1 MRTYSRVVST
11 TYAAV
16 LRHRT
21 YRRLF
26 EAQVV
31 ALLGTGLLTV
41 ALSLLAFEIEPGSA
55 GVVVATALTI
65 KMVAYVLLAPVVTAV
80 TSRWSPRTVLVG
92 ADLVRICV
100 AVALPFVS
108 ETWQIYGLV
117 FVLQAASATFT
128 PTFQAVIPVI
138 LTEESEYTRALSL
151 SRLAYDLEAVA
162 SPVAAAGLLL
172 VMSFHGL
179 FVGTALGFA
188 ASAVLVLG
196 AGLRVEGVRPSSS
209 SFRSRAAAGVRMFAA
224 RRSLRVLLLLD
235 LAAACATAT
244 VLVNTVVVV
253 REGLDLGASHLAVT
267 LGAFGAGS
275 MIVALMLPRVLDRV
289 GAITVMLAGG
299 AASAVALLVAASTVS
314 GPWWSVLVV
323 WVVLGAATSA
333 VLTPSGSVVNDAVSP
348 DERPAAYATHFS
360 LSHACYLLAYPVAGL
375 VGDVSGIATSTVVL
389 ALVAGG
395 ATLGAVAIGRDAS
408 RGPSRATQ

>member
-1 MRTYSRVVST
+1 MRTYSSDVST
-11 TYAAV
+11 TYRVV

-26 EAQVV
+26 GAQVV

-41 ALSLLAFEIEPGSA
+41 ALSLLAFEIEPDSA

-80 TSRWSPRTVLVG
+80 TARWSPRTVLVG
-92 ADLVRICV
+92 ADAVRISV

-117 FVLQAASATFT
+117 LVLQAASATFT
-128 PTFQAVIPVI
+128 PTFQAVIPTI
-138 LTEESEYTRALSL
+138 LTEEAEYTRALSL
-151 SRLAYDLEAVA
+151 SRLAYDLEAVV

-188 ASAVLVLG
+188 ASATLVLG
-196 AGLRVEGVRPSSS
+196 GGLRVAGVRPTS

-224 RRSLRVLLLLD
+224 RRGLRVLLLLE

-253 REGLDLGASHLAVT
+253 REELDLDASHLAMT

-275 MIVALMLPRVLDRV
+275 MVVALQLPRVLDRV
-289 GAITVMLAGG
+289 GALTVMLAGG
-299 AASAVALLVAASTVS
+299 AASSVALGVATLTVS
-314 GPWWSVLVV
+314 GPWWAVLVV
-323 WVVLGAATSA
+323 WAVLGVATSA
-333 VLTPSGSVVNDAVSP
+333 VLTPSGSVVNDAVST
-348 DERPAAYATHFS
+348 DERPAAYAAHFS
-360 LSHACYLLAYPVAGL
+360 LSHACYLLAYPIAGV
-375 VGDVSGIATSTVVL
+375 VGDVSGVATSTMVL
-389 ALVAGG
+389 AIVAAG
-395 ATLGAVAIGRDAS
+395 ATLGAVMISRDAS
-408 RGPSRATQ
+408 RRPARATQ

>member
-117 FVLQAASATFT
+117 LVLQAASATFT
-128 PTFQAVIPVI
+128 PTFQAAIPTV

-151 SRLAYDLEAVA
+151 SRLAYDLEAVV

-172 VMSFHGL
+172 IVSFHGL

-196 AGLRVEGVRPSSS
+196 AGLRVEGVRPSS

-314 GPWWSVLVV
+314 GAWWSVLVV

-360 LSHACYLLAYPVAGL
+360 LSHACYLLAYPAAGV

>member
-1 MRTYSRVVST
+1 MAA
-11 TYAAV
+11 TYALV

-21 YRRLF
+21 YRHLF
-26 EAQVV
+26 VAQVV

-41 ALSLLAFEIEPGSA
+41 ALSLLAFEISPGSA

-65 KMVAYVLLAPVVTAV
+65 KMVAYVLLAPVVTAL
-80 TSRWSPRTVLVG
+80 TSRWAPRTVLVA
-92 ADLVRICV
+92 ADLVRIGV

-117 FVLQAASATFT
+117 LGLQAASATFT
-128 PTFQAVIPVI
+128 PTFQAVIPTV
-138 LTEESEYTRALSL
+138 LTEEAEYTRALSL
-151 SRLAYDLEAVA
+151 SRLAYDLEAVV
-162 SPVAAAGLLL
+162 SPVVAAGLLL

-188 ASAVLVLG
+188 VSAALVLG
-196 AGLRVEGVRPSSS
+196 AGLRVAGVRPSA
-209 SFRSRAAAGVRMFAA
+209 SFLSRATAGVRMFAS

-253 REGLDLGASHLAVT
+253 REDLDLGASHLALT

-275 MIVALMLPRVLDRV
+275 MILALVVPRVLDRL
-289 GAITVMLAGG
+289 GALPVMLAGG
-299 AASAVALLVAASTVS
+299 AASTAALVLAVLAAD
-314 GPWWSVLVV
+314 GPWWTVLAV
-323 WVVLGAATSA
+323 WGVLGAATSA
-333 VLTPSGSVVNDAVSP
+333 VLTPSGSVVNAAVAP
-348 DERPAAYATHFS
+348 QERPAAYAAHFS

-375 VGDVSGIATSTVVL
+375 LGNLSGVATSTA
-389 ALVAGG
+389 ALSVIAAA
-395 ATLGAVAIGRDAS
+395 ATVGAVAVSRDTT
-408 RGPSRATQ
+408 RGSARATQ

>member
-1 MRTYSRVVST
+1 MASSF
-11 TYAAV
+11 AIA

-21 YRRLF
+21 YRHLF
-26 EAQVV
+26 VAQVV

-41 ALSLLAFEIEPGSA
+41 ALSLLAFEIEPESA

-65 KMVAYVLLAPVVTAV
+65 KIVAYVLLAPVVTAL

-92 ADLVRICV
+92 ADLVRIAV

-117 FVLQAASATFT
+117 LVLQAASATFT
-128 PTFQAVIPVI
+128 PTFQAAIPVI

-172 VMSFHGL
+172 VMSFDGL

-188 ASAVLVLG
+188 ASAFLVLG
-196 AGLRVEGVRPSSS
+196 AGLRVEGVRVSS

-267 LGAFGAGS
+267 LGAFGSGS
-275 MIVALMLPRVLDRV
+275 MIVALVLPRVLDR
-289 GAITVMLAGG
+289 ASALTVMLAGG
-299 AASAVALLVAASTVS
+299 AASAVALILATATVS
-314 GPWWSVLVV
+314 GPWWSLLAA
-323 WVVLGAATSA
+323 WVVLGATTSA
-333 VLTPSGSVVNDAVSP
+333 VLTPSGSVVNDAVNA
-348 DERPAAYATHFS
+348 DERPAAYAAHFS
-360 LSHACYLLAYPVAGL
+360 LSHACYLLAYPVAGV
-375 VGDVSGIATSTVVL
+375 VGDVRGIATSTVVL
-389 ALVAGG
+389 ALVAAG

-408 RGPSRATQ
+408 RRPARATQ

>member
-1 MRTYSRVVST
+1 MRTYSAGVST
-11 TYAAV
+11 TYVHV

-26 EAQVV
+26 AAQVV

-65 KMVAYVLLAPVVTAV
+65 KMIAYVLLAPVVTAL

-92 ADLVRICV
+92 ADVLRISV
-100 AVALPFVS
+100 AVALPLVS
-108 ETWQIYGLV
+108 ETWQVYGLV
-117 FVLQAASATFT
+117 LVLQAASATFT
-128 PTFQAVIPVI
+128 PTFQAVIPTI

-151 SRLAYDLEAVA
+151 SRLAYDLETVL

-179 FVGTALGFA
+179 FVGTALGFT
-188 ASAVLVLG
+188 ASAALVLG
-196 AGLRVEGVRPSSS
+196 AGLRVAGVRPSS
-209 SFRSRAAAGVRMFAA
+209 SFRSRAAAGVRMFAV
-224 RRSLRVLLLLD
+224 RSSLRVLLVLE

-253 REGLDLGASHLAVT
+253 RAGLDLDASHLAVT

-275 MIVALMLPRVLDRV
+275 MVVALLLPRVLDRA
-289 GAITVMLAGG
+289 GALTVMLAGG
-299 AASAVALLVAASTVS
+299 AASTVALGVVTFTVS
-314 GPWWSVLVV
+314 GPWWAVLVV
-323 WVVLGAATSA
+323 WAVLGAATSA
-333 VLTPSGSVVNDAVSP
+333 VLTPSGSVVNDAVSA
-348 DERPAAYATHFS
+348 DERPAAYAAHFS
-360 LSHACYLLAYPVAGL
+360 LSHACYLVAYPVAGV
-375 VGDVSGIATSTVVL
+375 VGDVRGVATSTVVL
-389 ALVAGG
+389 AIVGAG
-395 ATLGAVAIGRDAS
+395 ATLGAAAISRDAPS
-408 RGPSRATQ
+408 RHARATQ